1 MQVDGLDCIPLT
13 FKHTSGSVS
22 VELRDTRTT
31 WGGKDLISF
40 SEAGALAAEQWQSK
54 ARGKEKGEVQAS
66 QSSLEG
72 TF

>member
-1 MQVDGLDCIPLT
+1 M
-13 FKHTSGSVS
+13 
-22 VELRDTRTT
+22 ELRDTRTT

-40 SEAGALAAEQWQSK
+40 IERVGDDSEAGALAAEQWKSK

-72 TF
+72 IF